1 MIKLLKNNLGKKEW
15 AGAFVAICFIVVQ
28 VYLELTM
35 PDYMSEITLLVETEG
50 SAMND
55 ILSAGGKMLLCAA
68 GSLICSIIVAIIAG
82 YVSTNFA
89 ANTRKGLFDKVQS
102 FSMAEI
108 NKFSTSSLITRS
120 TNDVTQIQMLIVMGL
135 QAIVKAPIMAVWAV
149 AKIAGKNT
157 TWTITTGVAVIIL
170 LVVVVICISIVLP
183 MFRQLQKLTDN
194 VNTVA
199 RENLTGLEVVRAYNA
214 EEYQE
219 DKFNKANVELT
230 KTNLFANR
238 VMQFLS
244 PTMSLVMSGLTLAI
258 YWLGAIMINAAE
270 LTEKLTLFSEMVV
283 FSQYAMQVVM
293 SFMLLVMVFII
304 YPRAS
309 VSAGRINEVMD
320 TPLSI
325 VNGTEEYKDID
336 EKGTIE
342 FKNVSFR
349 YPDAEEDVLEDISF
363 KVNQGET
370 LAIIGA
376 TGCGKSTLIKLLP
389 RFYDATEGSVLI
401 DGHDVKSYDE
411 NSLRNRIGYVTQQAF
426 LFGGSVYSNIS
437 YGDNGKEITDEDV
450 KQAVATAQAVDFVE
464 SREGQYEAEIA
475 QGGANLSGGQK
486 QRLSIA
492 RAVARKPEI
501 LVFDDSFSALDYK
514 TDKAVRKALEKD
526 CQDVTKVIVAQ
537 RIGTIRDADQIVV
550 LEDGKIVGL
559 GRHDDLIKNCPVY
572 QEIALSQLSKEEL

>member
-1 MIKLLKNNLGKKEW
+1 MIKLLKNNLGRKEW
-15 AGAFVAICFIVVQ
+15 TGVAIAICFIVAQ

-50 SAMND
+50 SAKND
-55 ILSAGGKMLLCAA
+55 ILIAGGKMLLCAL
-68 GSLICSIIVAIIAG
+68 GRLICSIIVAIIAG

-108 NKFSTSSLITRS
+108 NEFSTSSLITRS
-120 TNDVTQIQMLIVMGL
+120 TNDVTQIQNLIVMGL
-135 QAIVKAPIMAVWAV
+135 QAMAIAPIKSVWAI

-157 TWTITTGVAVIIL
+157 TWTVTTGVAVAIL
-170 LVVVVICISIVLP
+170 LVVVVICISIALP
-183 MFRQLQKLTDN
+183 KFKQLQKLTDN
-194 VNTVA
+194 VNTIA

-219 DKFNKANVELT
+219 DKFNNANVELT

-238 VMQFLS
+238 VLQFLS
-244 PTMSLVMSGLTLAI
+244 PTISLVMSGLTLAI
-258 YWLGAIMINAAE
+258 YWLGAIMINAAG

-320 TPLSI
+320 KSLSI
-325 VNGTEEYKDID
+325 VNGTEEYKDTI

-342 FKNVSFR
+342 FKDVSFS
-349 YPDAEEDVLEDISF
+349 YPDADEYVLEDISF

-370 LAIIGA
+370 LAIIGS
-376 TGCGKSTLIKLLP
+376 TGSGKSTLIKLLP
-389 RFYDATEGSVLI
+389 RFYDATEGTVLI
-401 DGHDVKSYDE
+401 DGHDVKTYDE
-411 NSLRNRIGYVTQQAF
+411 NSLRNRIGYITQSAF
-426 LFGGSVYSNIS
+426 LFGGTVNSNIN
-437 YGDNGKEITDEDV
+437 YGDNGKEINDEDV
-450 KQAVATAQAVDFVE
+450 KQAVATAKAAEFVE
-464 SREGQYEAEIA
+464 TREGQYDAEIA

-492 RAVARKPEI
+492 RAIARKPEI

-526 CQDVTKVIVAQ
+526 CKDVTKVIVAQ

-559 GRHDDLIKNCPVY
+559 GKHDDLIQNCPVY
-572 QEIALSQLSKEEL
+572 NEIALSQLSKEEL